1 MRRVV
6 VAGRNGA
13 LQNKQ
18 LPLEQIEVAA
28 TDIAERHPLLVDDIN
43 ANPRGEAGLTTRI
56 GIDVIDEQW
65 MALGDISGSHLDLL
79 ERQLLILQRAIAPSD
94 DDTPQ
99 GFLPF

>member
-1 MRRVV
+1 M
-6 VAGRNGA
+6 A
-13 LQNKQ
+13 LAQQ
-18 LPLEQIEVAA
+18 DLDGILLSSRAA
-28 TDIAERHPLLVDDIN
+28 EDT
-43 ANPRGEAGLTTRI
+43 GLTARI

-94 DDTPQ
+94 DETPQ

>member
-1 MRRVV
+1 MTYWRSPSRTGWHLAV
-6 VAGRNGA
+6 VAS
-13 LQNKQ
+13 
-18 LPLEQIEVAA
+18 
-28 TDIAERHPLLVDDIN
+28 
-43 ANPRGEAGLTTRI
+43 GEDTGLTTQI